1 MSGRWRHP
9 NRTTEKV
16 YNKRPRRYKAEPKIL
31 RRVEENLD
39 EYRQAARMVLDLVAK
54 MDLGDVG

>member
-9 NRTTEKV
+9 NRAREKA
-16 YNKRPRRYKAEPKIL
+16 YSRRPRHYKANSKIL

-54 MDLGDVG
+54 MDLEDVG

>member
-9 NRTTEKV
+9 NRAAAKA